1 MFNYWNV
8 DFFRIIKKNW
18 EWWWVLYWS
27 SPHSSVTTKR
37 LECTR
42 IQRLTTPSPSGQLS
56 LSPERSSGWR
66 EGLQTKIF
74 NERRFSPARHGR
86 KLFIK
91 ILFSNLLALPQ
102 KNVNIWDLQ
111 KTRLWLKA
119 DVLKGYLQDT
129 YKLWRIKWFVIA
141 AHRLTLVVHQELFK
155 IPPGMC
161 SQKYLFNG

>member
-1 MFNYWNV
+1 MESLLVLPPQQRCNKKTRMHKNPKV
-8 DFFRIIKKNW
+8 DSTIAIRTAKLESREVI
-18 EWWWVLYWS
+18 
-27 SPHSSVTTKR
+27 R
-37 LECTR
+37 LE
-42 IQRLTTPSPSGQLS
+42 
-56 LSPERSSGWR
+56 E

-91 ILFSNLLALPQ
+91 ILFSKLLALPQ

-111 KTRLWLKA
+111 KTRLWLK
-119 DVLKGYLQDT
+119 GISSEDT
-129 YKLWRIKWFVIA
+129 YKLRRIKGFVIA

-161 SQKYLFNG
+161 SQKHLFNG